1 MPDVVEVRG
10 LRKDFVGGGR
20 PGRAGRAGR
29 GGAVHA
35 IDGVDLAT
43 KPGEYLVL
51 LGPSGCGKTTLLRT
65 IAGLEEPTAGE
76 VLIGDQVVNGLP
88 PRARKI
94 AMVFQSYA
102 LYPHKTVLKNITFPL
117 KAAKMPPD
125 KQRERVEWAT
135 GLLGIEHLLGRRPR
149 QLSGGERQRVALARA
164 LVREPRVFLLDEPL
178 SNLDAKLRAIA
189 RDELKRFQQRVDT
202 TTIYVTHDQAEA
214 MGLGDRIAVMNA
226 GKIRQLGHPVDVYD
240 DPADTFVATF
250 IGSPPM
256 NLVPRDGHLVGFRP
270 EHLLPIENVRG
281 AERVTMPFHI
291 ERVEYLSGDRHVYGT
306 ISGIGEDTRV
316 IARLPSTVD
325 TPISAGERH
334 DFAVPSAR
342 LRFFDAESGQRSEPV
357 PVGAAP

>member
-1 MPDVVEVRG
+1 MPDVVEVRE
-10 LRKDFVGGGR
+10 LRKLFEGGK
-20 PGRAGRAGR
+20 
-29 GGAVHA
+29 VHA

-43 KPGEYLVL
+43 EPGEYLVL

-76 VLIGDQVVNGLP
+76 VLIGGHVVNGLP

-117 KAAKMPPD
+117 KAAKMPAD

-135 GLLGIEHLLGRRPR
+135 ELLGIEHLLSRRPR

-189 RDELKRFQQRVDT
+189 RDELKRFQQRVGT

-214 MGLGDRIAVMNA
+214 MGLGDRIAVMQA
-226 GKIRQLGHPVDVYD
+226 GKVRQLGRPVDVYD

-256 NLVPRDGHLVGFRP
+256 NLVPRGGRLVGFRP
-270 EHLLPIENVRG
+270 EHLLPVENV
-281 AERVTMPFHI
+281 P

-306 ISGIGEDTRV
+306 VTGIGDETRV
-316 IARLPSTVD
+316 IARLPSTVG
-325 TPISAGERH
+325 TRISPEEVH
-334 DFAVPSAR
+334 DFAVPAQR
-342 LRFFDAESGQRSEPV
+342 LRFFDVDTGLRTEPI
-357 PVGAAP
+357 PVGSAP